1 MCLVLTDT
9 NVCFKKTVTF
19 ATVYSRKCVRGFLK
33 QTLDALMLT
42 ARIRMHYYFD
52 SMNESFDP
60 FKLSSVHS
68 LVLVSSFDDISESYT

>member
-60 FKLSSVHS
+60 FKLSVHS
-68 LVLVSSFDDISESYT
+68 LVSSFDNISESCS